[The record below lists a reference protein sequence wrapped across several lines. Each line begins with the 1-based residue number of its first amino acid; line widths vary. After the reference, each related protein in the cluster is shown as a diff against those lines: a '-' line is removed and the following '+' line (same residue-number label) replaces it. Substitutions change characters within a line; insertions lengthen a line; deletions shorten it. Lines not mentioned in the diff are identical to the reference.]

1 VIASWLGAMPRE
13 RFLREHFQRAPLA
26 QPALG
31 RALAPL
37 LNWGTVERLVV
48 ARADMLLVRNS
59 KLRREEA
66 PATFAEVEA
75 LFRDGWS
82 VVLRHTEEHDPGM
95 RAVADAFQRDLPG
108 DVVVQVYATPGDY
121 HSFSWHYD
129 VEDVFIVQTTGTK
142 DYFLRENTVNPHPT
156 LDAMPKDMQYE
167 RETTPT
173 IGATLSAGD
182 CLYIPRGWWHVAKA
196 REDALSI
203 SVGVLAPE
211 ARRRSP
217 AAATQ

>member
-1 VIASWLGAMPRE
+1 MIGHWLGSMSRDA
-13 RFLREHFQRAPLA
+13 FLRDHFQRAPIA

-31 RALAPL
+31 RAIVPL
-37 LNWGTVERLVV
+37 LSWDTVSRLVA

-59 KLRREEA
+59 SLRRED
-66 PATFAEVEA
+66 PPSTFEETRRLFVE
-75 LFRDGWS
+75 GYS
-82 VVLRHTEEHDPGM
+82 VVLRHCEEHDPGL
-95 RAVADAFQRDLPG
+95 RVLAESFARELPG
-108 DVVVQVYATPGDY
+108 EVVVQVYATPGQY

-129 VEDVFIVQTTGTK
+129 VEDVFIVQTAGQK
-142 DYFLRENTVNPHPT
+142 EYFLRRNTVNPEPT

-173 IGATLSAGD
+173 VGATLLAGD

-203 SVGVLAPE
+203 SVGVLAPN
-211 ARRRSP
+211 AGSRR
-217 AAATQ
+217 AHA

>member
-13 RFLREHFQRAPLA
+13 AFLREHFQRAPLA

-31 RALAPL
+31 RALSPL
-37 LNWGTVERLVV
+37 LNWGTVERLVG

-59 KLRREEA
+59 KLWRDPLPSSFDDVWR
-66 PATFAEVEA
+66 

-95 RAVADAFQRDLPG
+95 RAVADAFHRDLPG
-108 DVVVQVYATPGDY
+108 DVVVQVYATPGDF

-129 VEDVFIVQTTGTK
+129 VEDVFIVQTVGTK
-142 DYFLRENTVNPHPT
+142 EYFLRENTVNPRPT

-167 RETTPT
+167 REVSPVV
-173 IGATLSAGD
+173 GATLVAGD

-211 ARRRSP
+211 ARS
-217 AAATQ
+217 